1 MLEVNRRI
9 RAGDETAAFYRRAMV
24 WQIAKEV
31 GAQAVSVGEPV
42 DAVILTGGIAHD
54 AGFVRLL
61 LERVQWIAP
70 CLVYPGEDELLALA
84 QGALRV
90 LRGEELARDYASS
103 VLRR

>member
-1 MLEVNRRI
+1 MDQIMDRDMEQSLQDE
-9 RAGDETAAFYRRAMV
+9 GQETAAQETMKSM
-24 WQIAKEV
+24 IE
-31 GAQAVSVGEPV
+31 EPV

-84 QGALRV
+84 QGALQDRKSTV
-90 LRGEELARDYASS
+90 
-103 VLRR
+103 